1 MKHFSILSLVT
12 LMLLVSCGQTNSSK
26 ENGISEIEGTEEYS
40 EKIMP
45 HFFNLDRSQFSYSEN
60 TYQEID
66 ELLELTLQVK
76 VENQKN
82 LSEELRNLFIMK
94 IELMINERG
103 NLSHDSHSILM
114 EYCHPLIELVDL
126 CFISIGEKELVSRV
140 RDLQVYL
147 LNFEQLFPKK

>member
-45 HFFNLDRSQFSYSEN
+45 HFFDLDRSQFSYTEN

-82 LSEELRNLFIMK
+82 LSEELRNLFIKK

-114 EYCHPLIELVDL
+114 EYCHPLIELVEL
-126 CFISIGEKELVSRV
+126 CFSSMGEKELVSRV